1 MVYGAAFCAVSYKP
15 TLAKAA
21 YADSKALTEEKRD
34 ALFLQLKA
42 DAAMGWIVDSISAE
56 ALSTKMLRRCAHAG
70 QTAEQ
75 LSTCRQKLTFAAAT
89 RSERYNLNA
98 ISYDSARGMIQV
110 RARAAP
116 APERGS
122 RATRQAALDAGVNVA
137 EVVVDTVGDAD
148 QYTQRCAC
156 VVPASLALAD
166 RQRRRRL
173 KDWFP
178 GMKALAAAKAD
189 RDYPI
194 VSAASICAKVTRDT
208 ELRDWK
214 FEPGL
219 TGDAAPSRKF
229 GCGYPGGACCF

>member
-1 MVYGAAFCAVSYKP
+1 M
-15 TLAKAA
+15 
-21 YADSKALTEEKRD
+21 
-34 ALFLQLKA
+34 
-42 DAAMGWIVDSISAE
+42 
-56 ALSTKMLRRCAHAG
+56 
-70 QTAEQ
+70 
-75 LSTCRQKLTFAAAT
+75 
-89 RSERYNLNA
+89 
-98 ISYDSARGMIQV
+98 
-110 RARAAP
+110 
-116 APERGS
+116 
-122 RATRQAALDAGVNVA
+122 DAGVNVA

-148 QYTQRCAC
+148 QYTQRCAH
-156 VVPASLALAD
+156 VVSSSFQVLAH
-166 RQRRRRL
+166 RRRRRRL

-229 GCGYPGGACCF
+229 GCGYPGGACRFRAASACHGGAAAHRA